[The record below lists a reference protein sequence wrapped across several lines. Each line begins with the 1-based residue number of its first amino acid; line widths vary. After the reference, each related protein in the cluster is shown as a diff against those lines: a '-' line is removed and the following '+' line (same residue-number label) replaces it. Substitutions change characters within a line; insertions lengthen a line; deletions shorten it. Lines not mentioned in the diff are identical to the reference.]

1 LAILGFPIGPISDFL
16 PPAGRRSLAA
26 EAMSDCL
33 RSVKRVRMLPA
44 IRGAVPRGGFDADP
58 AGVRLALPATCHRRL
73 HRRVVHV
80 LRVGDLAP
88 LGARRQRQHNEE
100 RGEGPDRVVAA
111 GLRFGVRR
119 REIVVAGRSP
129 RTCPAMAG
137 FFENVR
143 DLLHLADPAM
153 GLGARQSDA
162 AGRDSGLPAGQ
173 RASLRRGR

>member
-1 LAILGFPIGPISDFL
+1 
-16 PPAGRRSLAA
+16 
-26 EAMSDCL
+26 MSDCL

-119 REIVVAGRSP
+119 REIVVEPGDRRVHVPRWRVFSRMSEISSIWATQRWALEPANPTQLAETVAYLLGNAHRCGVADECVRARRNSDSRLDRCRRS
-129 RTCPAMAG
+129 G
-137 FFENVR
+137 FC
-143 DLLHLADPAM
+143 
-153 GLGARQSDA
+153 
-162 AGRDSGLPAGQ
+162 
-173 RASLRRGR
+173 